1 MWRNTLDLL
10 NYIDGEW
17 IAGRG
22 EVVFDMNPSH
32 PSDVVARFHNS
43 GADEVR
49 AAVSAAAQ
57 SFPQWASTP
66 GPARGRVLARFHR
79 LLLEHQDRY
88 VEIMMAEQ
96 GKTRGEA
103 LGEFQKGVNLVE
115 FFAGEGFRLNGET
128 IPSEVPNN
136 LTYTIRVPLGV
147 VALITPWN
155 FPFAIPL
162 WKLCPALVAG
172 NSAVFKPASYTPWV
186 AVQMVEDLIAAG
198 LPPGVVNLVLG
209 PGGAAGEALAR
220 DERIRALSF
229 TGSNAVGNRLATLMV
244 GRPVKLTME
253 MGGKNA
259 VVVAPSAD
267 LDLAVGGVIQGAF
280 GAAGQRC
287 TATSRVLVHDDVHEA
302 FLERLVDQARRLRVD
317 VAEDPATNVG
327 PLISE
332 DQVAVSL
339 RYVQDAQERGAQ
351 VRLGGRRAEA
361 PGYFML
367 PTILDG
373 VDSSMPVAYEEVFG
387 PVLSVL
393 TYHDAEEA
401 LRWVNSVEY
410 GLSAAIYT
418 RDLVEAQRF
427 IQGVEV
433 GMVHV
438 NNPTIGGE
446 AQIPFGG
453 IKNSGLGPR
462 EMGHEGTL
470 FFTELKTVFVDY
482 SGSRRQGNFY

>member
-1 MWRNTLDLL
+1 MDLL

-17 IAGRG
+17 TSGPG
-22 EVVFDMNPSH
+22 DLVLDLNPSH
-32 PSDVVARFHNS
+32 PSDIVARFHNS
-43 GADEVR
+43 GPEEVR
-49 AAVSAAAQ
+49 AAVAAAQ
-57 SFPQWASTP
+57 RAFPMWSNTP
-66 GPARGRVLARFHR
+66 APARGRVLARFHQ
-79 LLLEHQDRY
+79 LLVDHQDQY
-88 VEIMMAEQ
+88 VAIMMAEQ

-147 VALITPWN
+147 VAVITPWN

-162 WKLCPALVAG
+162 WKVCPALVAG
-172 NSAVFKPASYTPWV
+172 NTVVFKPASYTPWV
-186 AVQMVEDLIAAG
+186 AVQLIEDLIAAG
-198 LPPGVVNLVLG
+198 LPRGVVNLVLG

-229 TGSNAVGNRLATLMV
+229 TGSNAVGNRLAALMA
-244 GRPVKLTME
+244 GRSVKLTME

-267 LDLAVGGVIQGAF
+267 LDLAVAGVIQGAF

-287 TATSRVLVHDDVHEA
+287 TATSRVFVHEEVHDTFV
-302 FLERLVDQARRLRVD
+302 ERLVDQARRLKVD
-317 VAEDPATNVG
+317 AAEDPKTNVG

-332 DQVAVSL
+332 DQVALSI
-339 RYVQDAQERGAQ
+339 RYVQDAKERGAQ
-351 VRLGGRRAEA
+351 VQLGGDRAQA

-373 VDSSMPVAYEEVFG
+373 VDLSMPVAHEEVFG

-393 TYHDAEEA
+393 TYRDAQDA
-401 LRWVNSVEY
+401 IRWVNSVEY

-418 RDLVEAQRF
+418 RDLAEAQHF
-427 IQGVEV
+427 IQAVEV

-446 AQIPFGG
+446 AQMPFGG
-453 IKNSGLGPR
+453 IKNSGIGPR

-470 FFTELKTVFVDY
+470 FFTEVKTVFVDY
-482 SGSRRQGNFY
+482 SGSGRQGNFY